1 MTIDAVLF
9 DCDGTLVDSETLAME
24 VYAAFAA
31 GEGVPMTVEQAHALF
46 AGEKMANTIGKMSEW
61 IGRPLGPDFETEVR
75 ARMAML
81 FEARLEPIDGAIEL
95 LAELDRPFCVV
106 SNGPRSKMDI
116 TLSVTGLD
124 AYLADRVFSAYEVGV
139 WKPEP
144 GLFLHAA
151 EALGVSPGAC
161 AVVEDTR
168 LGLDAGIAAGMQ
180 VFGLSREAGHSDW
193 PDAVTVITHLLEL
206 REHL

>member
-1 MTIDAVLF
+1 MSIDAVLF

-24 VYAAFAA
+24 VYAAFAEA
-31 GEGVPMTVEQAHALF
+31 EGVPMSAEQAHTLF
-46 AGEKMANTIGKMSEW
+46 AGEKMANTMAKMSQW
-61 IGRPLGPDFETEVR
+61 IGRPLGPEFEIEVR
-75 ARMAML
+75 ARMARL
-81 FEARLEPIDGAIEL
+81 FEQRLEPIDGAVEL
-95 LAELDRPFCVV
+95 LAGLDMPFCVV
-106 SNGPRSKMDI
+106 SNGPRSKMEI

-124 AYLADRVFSAYEVGV
+124 AHLQGRVFSAYEVGV

-151 EALGVSPGAC
+151 QALGVTPERC

-180 VFGLSREAGHSDW
+180 VFGLAHGTPPPDW
-193 PDAVTVITHLLEL
+193 PCEATVITHLLEL
-206 REHL
+206 HEHL